1 MRRGVRPALAAVF
14 DGDRML
20 FEGMRTKRT
29 RSADGTTIAFEAI
42 GRGAPIV
49 LVGGALADRA
59 APASGKPLAAML
71 AHRFTVFSYDRRG
84 RGDSGDTAAWAIA
97 REIEDLAAMIAAAG
111 GAASVFG
118 HSSGGLL
125 ALDAAA
131 QGLAI
136 PRLAVYEP
144 PVLDAGRAAS
154 FVRLANQLDEVM
166 AADRRG
172 EALELYFTRGMQM
185 PAQAVAQLRRSPMWA
200 DFEDLAHTL
209 SYDLR
214 ITARGAARLA
224 EMQVVRAP
232 TLALDGSESPPW
244 MRDAITAVARA
255 IPGARH
261 RTLEGQAHA
270 VDPKALA
277 LALEEF
283 LSA

>member
-1 MRRGVRPALAAVF
+1 
-14 DGDRML
+14 
-20 FEGMRTKRT
+20 MRTRRT
-29 RSADGTTIAFEAI
+29 KSADGTAIAFEAI
-42 GRGAPIV
+42 GEGAPVV
-49 LVGGALADRA
+49 LVGGALSDRTA
-59 APASGKPLAAML
+59 LVSGKPLAAML
-71 AHRFTVFSYDRRG
+71 AHRFRVFSYDRRG
-84 RGDSGDTAAWAIA
+84 RGDSGDTAAWTIA

-111 GAASVFG
+111 GSAAVFG

-136 PRLAVYEP
+136 PRLAVDETP
-144 PVLDAGRAAS
+144 ILLDVRRAMS
-154 FVRLANQLDEVM
+154 LVRLANQLDEI
-166 AADRRG
+166 AATRPG

-185 PAQAVAQLRRSPMWA
+185 PEAAVARLRRSAMWP

-214 ITARGAARLA
+214 ITARGAARIA
-224 EMQVVRAP
+224 EAPAVRAP
-232 TLALDGSESPPW
+232 TLAIDGSDSPAW
-244 MRDAITAVARA
+244 MREADEALARA
-255 IPGARH
+255 VPQGRH
-261 RTLEGQAHA
+261 CTLDSQAHT